1 MAETRAPE
9 TVDEYIAGFPREVQ
23 TILKQ
28 IRKTVKAAAPEARER
43 IAYRIPTFDLDG
55 VLVHF
60 AAFKNHIGFYP
71 PVRGDAGLEKAVAP
85 FANEKGNL
93 SFPLDE
99 PIPYALITR
108 IVKFRMKQNRATAA
122 ASKKR

>member
-93 SFPLDE
+93 SFPLYE